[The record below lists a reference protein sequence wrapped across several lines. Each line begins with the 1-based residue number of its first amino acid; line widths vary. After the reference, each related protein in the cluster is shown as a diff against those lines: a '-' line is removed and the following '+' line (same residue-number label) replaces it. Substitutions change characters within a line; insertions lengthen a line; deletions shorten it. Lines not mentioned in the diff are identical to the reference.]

1 MHPNTSHQALT
12 ELACRVNKCISQLNR
27 RVIGRYSNPKVLTCV
42 NALKVPLDVR
52 R

>member
-12 ELACRVNKCISQLNR
+12 NLACRVDECVSQLDR
-27 RVIGRYSNPKVLTCV
+27 CFIGGYSNPKVLTRV